1 MKPFDF
7 AVAESIEG
15 TMTALA
21 DGWRPKAGGIDLL
34 DRLKERTEESDKFV
48 SILRVDECGKG
59 VEAGADAIRVGAL
72 TTLREISENAD
83 LGKHASA
90 FAQACGSAATPQ
102 LRAVAT
108 LGGNLCQRPR
118 CWYFRQ
124 EAFPCLKK
132 GGGTCFAVDG
142 ENHFHALFGGG
153 PCHIV
158 HPSNAA
164 PPLIAMDATIEI
176 RKGAEMRSVPAAE
189 FFVLPSKNLMAENIL
204 GPDELIT
211 GVTIPRNVVKSA
223 WVDVKQRQSYDWP
236 LAACAVA
243 RVGGKWNV
251 ILAGVAPIP
260 WRARKAEEVLAG
272 ADALSDEL
280 AASAAEA
287 ALDGAE
293 PMAHNAWRLAIVKA
307 AVRRAL
313 LKADGRSTES
323 A

>member
-1 MKPFDF
+1 MKAFDF
-7 AVAESIEG
+7 AVAETIDG
-15 TMTALA
+15 AMGALA
-21 DGWRPKAGGIDLL
+21 DGWRPKAGGIDLV
-34 DRLKERTEESDKFV
+34 DRLKERTEESEKIV
-48 SILRVDECGKG
+48 SILCVAECATG
-59 VEAGADAIRVGAL
+59 VAANGDALQIGAL
-72 TTLREISENAD
+72 TTLREIAENAD
-83 LGKHASA
+83 VQKRAGAL
-90 FAQACGSAATPQ
+90 AQACGSAATPQ

-132 GGGTCFAVDG
+132 GGGTCYAVDG

-164 PPLIAMDATIEI
+164 PPLVAMGATLQI
-176 RKGAEMRSVPAAE
+176 RKGAETRSVNAAD

-211 GVTIPRNVVKSA
+211 GVTIPHAVEKSA

-260 WRARKAEEVLAG
+260 WRAKKAEEVLAG
-272 ADALSDEL
+272 ADAISDEL
-280 AASAAEA
+280 AERAAEA
-287 ALDGAE
+287 ALDGAA
-293 PMAHNAWRLAIVKA
+293 PMAHNAWRLAIVRA

-313 LKADGRSTES
+313 LKAEGRSEEEL
-323 A
+323 

>member
-7 AVAESIEG
+7 AIGETIEG

-21 DGWRPKAGGIDLL
+21 DGWRPKAGGIDLV
-34 DRLKERTEESDKFV
+34 DRLKERTEESDKII
-48 SILRVDECGKG
+48 SILRVSECGKG
-59 VEAGADAIRVGAL
+59 IESNGDAIHVGAL
-72 TTLREISENAD
+72 STLREIAEHAD
-83 LGKHASA
+83 LQKRASA

-132 GGGTCFAVDG
+132 GGGTCYAVDG

-164 PPLIAMDATIEI
+164 PPLIAMSATLEI
-176 RKGAEMRSVPAAE
+176 RKGAETRSVPAAD
-189 FFVLPSKNLMAENIL
+189 FFVLPSKNLSAENIL
-204 GPDELIT
+204 ASDELIT
-211 GVTIPRNVVKSA
+211 GVTIPNAVEKSA
-223 WVDVKQRQSYDWP
+223 WVDVKQRQSFDWP

-260 WRARKAEEVLAG
+260 WRAKKAEEVLSG
-272 ADALSDEL
+272 ADAISDEL
-280 AASAAEA
+280 AARAAEA

-293 PMAHNAWRLAIVKA
+293 PMAHNAWRLAIVRA

-313 LKADGRSTES
+313 LKAEGRAEEGI
-323 A
+323 